1 MTEVINLPDYSK
13 QVVAEALVLYKKHI
27 ETTLN
32 LIDEANSG
40 SLSFSYDHL
49 NNLHFDLIG
58 LIGVFKEKKADIE
71 IRIDSTA
78 RATFCGN
85 HNVDFPLWD
94 GVDE

>member
-13 QVVAEALVLYKKHI
+13 KVVAEALVLYQKHI
-27 ETTLN
+27 EATLD
-32 LIDEANSG
+32 LIGETIE
-40 SLSFSYDHL
+40 YEHL

-71 IRIDSTA
+71 IRIDSIA

-85 HNVDFPLWD
+85 HSVDFPLWD
-94 GVDE
+94 GVDV

>member
-1 MTEVINLPDYSK
+1 MTEVINLPEYDK
-13 QVVAEALVLYKKHI
+13 KVIAEALVLYQKHI
-27 ETTLN
+27 EATFR
-32 LIDEANSG
+32 LIDEASG
-40 SLSFSYDHL
+40 KGTAGEYEHL
-49 NNLHFDLIG
+49 NYLHFDLTG

-85 HNVDFPLWD
+85 HGVDFPMWD

>member
-13 QVVAEALVLYKKHI
+13 KVIAEALVLYQMHI
-27 ETTLN
+27 ETTLD
-32 LIDEANSG
+32 LMGKANSG
-40 SLSFSYDHL
+40 SQSFSYEHL

-58 LIGVFKEKKADIE
+58 LIGVFEEKKADIE
-71 IRIDSTA
+71 IRIDSIA

-85 HNVDFPLWD
+85 HGVDFPLWD